1 MTSVRVPR
9 TSRGR
14 SGTNESTGS
23 GGGGGG
29 GNDDDSEQSTAS
41 SKPSVRRSRLGSGA
55 VAAASP
61 SSTGTP
67 VRTDSARSSEGG
79 GERGERRSEQFGDI
93 VKRLDAVPS
102 MYQSSEFNPLPVVVQ
117 ILKSQK
123 SDELEE
129 HLADLRRHSASL
141 DNCMQQLVDAYFQ
154 GFNRSIRSYS
164 DVLACVSAAQRA
176 VKQQHGDLERGAALV
191 DPAVRLAQLRTL
203 WKRAS
208 EHAIMYELLERI
220 EQLRDAP
227 PRIDQLLSRRL
238 YVRATQLLVD
248 AMAAMFGDDLRDVT
262 ALIAL
267 QATMLQ
273 LKHRAFDTLLDE
285 LRVFLYADAD
295 VDAAERMLRVRR
307 VVEAHIADRAA
318 TVAEEARA
326 RNERAPGTGINAAPS
341 MSRTWHAPYRDNDVP
356 LPPDPEEA
364 FVCIVVDSLANLD
377 RVSTALSTLVSSM
390 PGQFR
395 FVIDRA
401 TEAAAREFAG
411 TDTQSSAPSA
421 VVPFIDSAAAT
432 PLTGRPTKTARR
444 ARGGAAAKRGNTAAA
459 LTDNK
464 QRPPQLLHLH
474 APRSSRA
481 LHAAIWRQLRQFEAL
496 FRRNLL
502 LVRALCT
509 RPLQRHV
516 DQAQDDVLVGRRNP
530 ALQSYT
536 PQRILETMEGEIYAF
551 LMLHMAPPIADAPS
565 SLRDDDDDASAPNS
579 KRSSTRSPLALIS
592 SAAAAAGVGSASADD
607 AASSE
612 QQLAPIVMPVFRFAD
627 SGASSRVLMEA
638 TAAAP
643 TAPALTAGA
652 DALEGL
658 SDGGD
663 GSGGGN
669 GNLSLTSNTWQSV
682 FEPSPHNVA
691 YSYPLVARF
700 TRTVS
705 RVARYLAEGEVQ
717 VTLQVRLDRFVRDV
731 FVPHVEN
738 DFVEQ
743 LGAAFASPDALRPR
757 SLVGAPL
764 VVAQSTAPYTGHG
777 EPRVVMRVA
786 LETYNLLYRMW
797 GSVLSLPTR
806 SLRPLVAV
814 LEDTIVSFEARLRER
829 LNEVLRPR
837 IGESSV
843 ATMMRDPRLRP
854 LLLSDPL
861 YRTTQV
867 SDDGRAAAAADSG
880 SSFSAPD
887 LDADADRAFRA
898 AEENLEEPLYD
909 TFVVNARQL
918 LDSERMGQLA
928 MIGDGSNWLAAQ
940 LRALAAQLRVLR
952 GNESDVDAPTEED
965 PSASEFDDESTD
977 TASVSAA
984 SDARSALTPSYRR
997 RVGDDSVMRR
1007 SSAPPVQQPV
1017 RSGVC
1022 EAISKMLLQQAAQ
1035 LDDLAET
1042 TIFSLRTELRLHL
1055 FHHLDSVKKV
1065 TYELSDETEPDA
1077 FITVLTNDLREAERA
1092 ISSCMPPRQCRYLF
1106 HRLPGLVCNIL
1117 MRSLGKKIT
1126 AINRFGVLKMHKN
1139 LFLLQRALAVGA
1151 SASDA
1156 HFERVRLYFELTL
1169 LSAQELV
1176 DYARDHA
1183 DNARQR
1189 FSYAQY
1195 RSLLQA
1201 TKKWP
1206 LTDRQNAA
1214 LMRCGQ

>member
-1 MTSVRVPR
+1 MSSTRR
-9 TSRGR
+9 AR
-14 SGTNESTGS
+14 SGTVDA
-23 GGGGGG
+23 
-29 GNDDDSEQSTAS
+29 GNDEDASESASQSAAS
-41 SKPSVRRSRLGSGA
+41 SVRRSRVNRLE
-55 VAAASP
+55 
-61 SSTGTP
+61 SS
-67 VRTDSARSSEGG
+67 SSAARSSEGG
-79 GERGERRSEQFGDI
+79 DKGERRSEQFGDV
-93 VKRLDAVPS
+93 VKRLGAVPS
-102 MYQSSEFNPLPVVVQ
+102 MYQSSAFNPLPAVVQ

-129 HLADLRRHSASL
+129 HLADLRRHSTSL
-141 DNCMQQLVDAYFQ
+141 DACMTQLVDAYFQ

-164 DVLACVSAAQRA
+164 DVLACVSAAQTA
-176 VKQQHGDLERGAALV
+176 VKQQHADLERAANLV
-191 DPAVRLAQLRTL
+191 DPAVRLAHLRSL

-208 EHAIMYELLERI
+208 EHAIMYELLERV

-227 PRIDQLLSRRL
+227 PQIDALLSRRL

-295 VDAAERMLRVRR
+295 ASAERAARVRR
-307 VVEAHIADRAA
+307 VVDAHVADRAA
-318 TVAEEARA
+318 TLADEART
-326 RNERAPGTGINAAPS
+326 RTERRPTTGINAAPS
-341 MSRTWHAPYRDNDVP
+341 LGRTWNPPYRENDVP
-356 LPPDPEEA
+356 LPVDPEEA

-377 RVSTALSTLVSSM
+377 RVSTALSTLVTSM

-411 TDTQSSAPSA
+411 ADALSSAA
-421 VVPFIDSAAAT
+421 AGAMVPFIDSSTAL
-432 PLTGRPTKTARR
+432 PLTGRPTK
-444 ARGGAAAKRGNTAAA
+444 AKRGAGKSKTKRGKVAA
-459 LTDNK
+459 LSDSTG
-464 QRPPQLLHLH
+464 PPPLRHLH

-481 LHAAIWRQLRQFEAL
+481 LHSALWRLLRQFEAL

-502 LVRALCT
+502 LVRSLSS
-509 RPLQRHV
+509 RPLQRRV

-530 ALQSYT
+530 ALQAYT

-565 SLRDDDDDASAPNS
+565 SLRDEDES
-579 KRSSTRSPLALIS
+579 LAKTS
-592 SAAAAAGVGSASADD
+592 SARAMTSSAGSHADD
-607 AASSE
+607 SPSGE

-627 SGASSRVLMEA
+627 SGASSRILMEA
-638 TAAAP
+638 TQSSPSA
-643 TAPALTAGA
+643 APALTAGA
-652 DALEGL
+652 DGLENASFGGGF
-658 SDGGD
+658 DGGD
-663 GSGGGN
+663 GRGN
-669 GNLSLTSNTWQSV
+669 GDDGDAGGVSLSNTWQSV

-691 YSYPLVARF
+691 YSYPLVKRF
-700 TRTVS
+700 AHTIA
-705 RVARYLAEGEVQ
+705 RVARYLVEGELQ
-717 VTLQVRLDRFVRDV
+717 VTLQLRLDRFVRDV

-743 LGAAFASPDALRPR
+743 LSVAFASPDALRPR
-757 SLVGAPL
+757 SLAGAPL
-764 VVAQSTAPYTGHG
+764 VVPASTAPYTGHG

-786 LETYNLLYRMW
+786 LDAYNLLYRMW

-861 YRTTQV
+861 YRSAQAT
-867 SDDGRAAAAADSG
+867 DDARANDGGGGG
-880 SSFSAPD
+880 SSFSAAPD
-887 LDADADRAFRA
+887 IDADADRAFRA
-898 AEENLEEPLYD
+898 AEENLEEPLYE

-918 LDSERMGQLA
+918 LDAERMGQLA
-928 MIGDGSNWLAAQ
+928 MIGDSANWLAAQ

-952 GNESDVDAPTEED
+952 GNDNDADGPTDDD

-977 TASVSAA
+977 ALSSSAPT
-984 SDARSALTPSYRR
+984 SESRGALTPAYRR
-997 RVGDDSVMRR
+997 RVTDDALMRR
-1007 SSAPPVQQPV
+1007 NSPPVMTSSAPPSV

-1022 EAISKMLLQQAAQ
+1022 EAICKTLQQLAAQ

-1055 FHHLDSVKKV
+1055 FYHLDSVKKV
-1065 TYELSDETEPDA
+1065 SHEVGDEPEPDA
-1077 FITVLTNDLREAERA
+1077 FITALTNDLREAERA

-1117 MRSLGKKIT
+1117 MRALGKKIT
-1126 AINRFGVLKMHKN
+1126 AINRNGVLKMHKN

-1156 HFERVRLYFELTL
+1156 HFERVRLYYELTL

-1183 DNARQR
+1183 DDARQR
-1189 FSYAQY
+1189 FTYAQY
-1195 RSLLQA
+1195 RALLQA

-1206 LTDRQNAA
+1206 LTDRQNIA
-1214 LMRCGQ
+1214 LMRVG